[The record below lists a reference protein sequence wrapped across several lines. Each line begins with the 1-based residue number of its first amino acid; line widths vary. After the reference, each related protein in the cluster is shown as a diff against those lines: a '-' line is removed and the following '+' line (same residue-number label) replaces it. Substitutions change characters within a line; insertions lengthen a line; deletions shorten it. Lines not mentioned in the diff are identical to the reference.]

1 MYFHLGQDY
10 ILNDRDVIGIFD
22 MDTTTVSART
32 RKFLRLAESEGAVI
46 GGRAAQK
53 LHPHRLAQRDHG
65 VHQPG
70 LFGDAGRPRPPRH
83 PPQAPVNYNAI
94 RRSAHGPSAFPGKAE
109 PPALPVSV
117 PPIRRAGPAAK
128 NAAAAPANHL
138 PVPCPAAARRRNLNA

>member
-46 GGRAAQK
+46 DLGGELPK
-53 LHPHRLAQRDHG
+53 SFILTDWPSETT
-65 VHQPG
+65 VYTSPVSSVT
-70 LFGDAGRPRPPRH
+70 
-83 PPQAPVNYNAI
+83 PQAPVNYNAI

-109 PPALPVSV
+109 PSALPVSV